1 MYFSLS
7 DGATGPIASTPVE
20 DSDLS
25 LTDVPSNQTID
36 ATGPQGAVVT
46 YTPPTAADADDP
58 EPPAVSCVPAS
69 GSTFPIG
76 TTTVTCTAT
85 DADDSNSP
93 VHAQFTVTVTGG
105 LAQLQDLLGLVNT
118 LPFSTSKIFLTAQL
132 QAAIN
137 SYAMGKTAQA
147 CTALFGVISSA
158 AGSPN
163 IPGRSHPPM
172 PRL

>member
-1 MYFSLS
+1 
-7 DGATGPIASTPVE
+7 
-20 DSDLS
+20 
-25 LTDVPSNQTID
+25 
-36 ATGPQGAVVT
+36 VT

-118 LPFSTSKIFLTAQL
+118 LPFSTSKIILTAQL

-137 SYAMGKTAQA
+137 SSAMGNTAQA
-147 CTALFGVISSA
+147 CTALFGVISTARRESKFPGQISPADA
-158 AGSPN
+158 ATVIAAANQIDAVIGCTFSPT
-163 IPGRSHPPM
+163 
-172 PRL
+172 